1 MFFTINLNFTA
12 MKPIVYALFVVPFL
26 LFSCEKNE
34 DALQTWKKINI
45 TKTTSEIITADND
58 FGLELFQKVVASDT
72 ETDNIFISPTSVAL
86 ALAMTYNGADGETKT
101 AMENTLKKNGYTID
115 EINAGYKS
123 LIEALISVDP
133 KVLLEIANSIWYRQ
147 DYTVLPEFVN
157 INQEYYDAEV
167 SSLDFSQPSAIDM
180 INGWVADKTHDK
192 ITEIINEIPVD
203 VVMYL
208 INAIYFKGIWLYE
221 FDEEDTYNEPFYLN
235 DENTVTVPF
244 MQQEAAFQ
252 YISNEQF
259 AMIEMPY
266 SQGNFNMM
274 VMLPHANH
282 TTDEICTILTPENWN
297 SWLNMMTEENIL
309 VQLPKFKFEYDNLL
323 NDELELMG
331 MGIALTPQADFS
343 NINGIGGIWISRV
356 IHKSFVEVN
365 EEGTE
370 AAAVTA
376 VEMIETAINPDP
388 DYVLFRVD
396 RPFLFAIREKSTGAI
411 IFIGCVQNPLSA
423 GGR

>member
-1 MFFTINLNFTA
+1 
-12 MKPIVYALFVVPFL
+12 MKPILYTLFIVPFL
-26 LFSCEKNE
+26 LFSCEENE
-34 DALQTWKKINI
+34 DPVPTWKKINI

-58 FGLELFQKVVASDT
+58 FGLELFQKVVASDA

-101 AMENTLKKNGYTID
+101 AMENTLKKSGFTID
-115 EINAGYKS
+115 DINTGYNS
-123 LIEALISVDP
+123 LIKALISVDP

-147 DYTVLPEFVN
+147 DFAVLPQFISVN
-157 INQEYYDAEV
+157 KDYYDAEV
-167 SSLDFSQPSAIDM
+167 SSLDFSQPSAIDI

-221 FDEEDTYNEPFYLN
+221 FDEKDTYSEPFYLN
-235 DENTVTVPF
+235 DGTSVTVPF
-244 MQQEAAFQ
+244 MQQEAFFQ

-259 AMIEMPY
+259 SMIEMPY
-266 SQGNFNMM
+266 GQGNFNMM

-282 TTDEICTILTPENWN
+282 TTDEICTILTQENWN

-309 VQLPKFKFEYDNLL
+309 VQLPKFKFEYENLL
-323 NDELELMG
+323 NEELKLMG

-343 NINGIGGIWISRV
+343 KINGAGGIWISRV

-376 VEMIETAINPDP
+376 VEIIETATGTEP
-388 DYVLFRVD
+388 DYVLFRAD

-411 IFIGCVQNPLSA
+411 IFIGRVQNPLSA
-423 GGR
+423 GD